1 MMLIGNVFI
10 TAVGEGG
17 DLDSGFPW
25 VTQLSLTPP
34 STHGLLAGHEEAVG
48 SQSPGPRT
56 SENHNLGWGWG
67 WGREGPRAR
76 RAPDSIKATALWS
89 RVPGPFSAKLL
100 FELFPSTSGGE
111 TSLPQGCP
119 FIRTPGAGCKPCG
132 TVSDSRH
139 AHPISSTQHQPFP
152 RPEPSQGV

>member
-56 SENHNLGWGWG
+56 LENHNLGWGWR
-67 WGREGPRAR
+67 WGERGSTGQTGTGLHQGHCPLESSAR
-76 RAPDSIKATALWS
+76 PILCQAVVRT
-89 RVPGPFSAKLL
+89 VP
-100 FELFPSTSGGE
+100 
-111 TSLPQGCP
+111 
-119 FIRTPGAGCKPCG
+119 
-132 TVSDSRH
+132 
-139 AHPISSTQHQPFP
+139 QHL
-152 RPEPSQGV
+152 RR